1 MPMDSS
7 GYVARRAADYLTLM
21 YDALEA
27 STGHTFDRTNTA
39 SSFIG
44 ALLTILAVLLA
55 QLDES
60 AQQVYDAMD
69 PNNATG
75 AALDNQLALVGL
87 TRREATFSVVS
98 CLLGASSNA
107 CFIPAGTLIQG
118 GGTDGKARWALLEDV
133 TPDDWIYFEELEQYQ
148 VESALFQCTAPGP
161 ITAPGGAVQTI
172 VEPKQFWV
180 AVLNVT
186 AATVGSALESDAAAR
201 QRRAA
206 SLQGAGSRT
215 IGAMRAAIMGV
226 DGVESCVIVENTST
240 EEAVIDG
247 ITMPGCS
254 VCAVIYPDTL
264 TTAQQ
269 EAVAAVIYDSLA
281 AGVRS
286 AGDESATVTGSDG
299 EAKTIRWQYPTEV
312 TANIVYTIRLRP
324 GYEEA
329 DVEGP
334 IETDTTTTIGALG
347 AGESAELQ
355 ALWAIL
361 FNTEGVVGQSIT
373 INGVAANLDC
383 AGTEIIVPGTVTV
396 TVAP

>member
-1 MPMDSS
+1 MAMDST
-7 GYVARRAADYLTLM
+7 GYVARRAADYLTIM
-21 YDALEA
+21 YDALESA
-27 STGHTFDRTNTA
+27 TGHTFDRTNTS

-60 AQQVYDAMD
+60 AQQTYDAMD

-98 CLLGASSNA
+98 CVLGATSNA

-118 GGTDGKARWALLEDV
+118 GGTDGTARWALIEDV
-133 TPDDWIYFEELEQYQ
+133 GPDDWVYFEELESYQ
-148 VESALFQCTAPGP
+148 VESALFRCTTPGA
-161 ITAPGGAVQTI
+161 ITAPGGTVQTI
-172 VEPKQFWV
+172 VQPRQYWTGL
-180 AVLNVT
+180 LNTT
-186 AATVGSALESDAAAR
+186 AATVGSNLESDAAAR

-215 IGAMRAAIMGV
+215 IGALRAAIMGV
-226 DGVESCVIVENTST
+226 DGVESCVIVENTSPDET
-240 EEAVIDG
+240 VIDG
-247 ITMPGCS
+247 ITLPGIS

-269 EAVAAVIYDSLA
+269 EAVAAVIYNNLA

-299 EAKTIRWQYPTEV
+299 ESKTIRWQYPTEV
-312 TANIVYTIRLRP
+312 TANVSYTVRMRP
-324 GYEEA
+324 GYQVA
-329 DVEGP
+329 DVEEG
-334 IETDTTTTIGALG
+334 IETTTTETISALG
-347 AGESAELQ
+347 AGQSAELQ
-355 ALWAIL
+355 SLWAIL
-361 FNTEGVVGQSIT
+361 WQTEGVVGVTIT
-373 INGVAANLDC
+373 INAVAENLDC

-396 TVAP
+396 TVAA

>member
-1 MPMDSS
+1 
-7 GYVARRAADYLTLM
+7 V
-21 YDALEA
+21 
-27 STGHTFDRTNTA
+27 
-39 SSFIG
+39 I
-44 ALLTILAVLLA
+44 
-55 QLDES
+55 
-60 AQQVYDAMD
+60 
-69 PNNATG
+69 
-75 AALDNQLALVGL
+75 
-87 TRREATFSVVS
+87 
-98 CLLGASSNA
+98 
-107 CFIPAGTLIQG
+107 
-118 GGTDGKARWALLEDV
+118 
-133 TPDDWIYFEELEQYQ
+133 
-148 VESALFQCTAPGP
+148 
-161 ITAPGGAVQTI
+161 TI
-172 VEPKQFWV
+172 VEPKQYWTGL
-180 AVLNVT
+180 LNIT

-215 IGAMRAAIMGV
+215 IGAMRAAIMAV
-226 DGVESCVIVENTST
+226 EGVESCVIVENTSPDET
-240 EEAVIDG
+240 VIDG

-312 TANIVYTIRLRP
+312 TANIVHTIKLRA
-324 GYEEA
+324 GYQQA
-329 DVEGP
+329 DVEEP
-334 IETDTTTTIGALG
+334 IETATTTTIGALG

-355 ALWAIL
+355 ALWTIL
-361 FNTEGVVGQSIT
+361 FQTEGVVGQSIT

-383 AGTEIIVPGTVTV
+383 AGTEIIVLGTVTV